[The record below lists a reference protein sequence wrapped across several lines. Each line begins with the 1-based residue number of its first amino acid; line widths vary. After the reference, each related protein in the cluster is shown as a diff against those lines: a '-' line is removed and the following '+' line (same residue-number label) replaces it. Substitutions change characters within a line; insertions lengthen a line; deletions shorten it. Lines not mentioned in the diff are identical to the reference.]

1 MPKVCDQQISFNI
14 TVFKGHINRWDH
26 YCTCQAYVIS
36 KCLGTSTDG
45 SDHMSPPLPPTKEY
59 KNETPELRRARLLY
73 QSRKRG
79 MLENGLI
86 LSTFASKYLKDLNE
100 QQLMQ
105 YDTLINEPT
114 NDWDIYYWITG
125 TKPTPDQFNNEI
137 MQLLKEFVKND
148 ERASRLKQPDL

>member
-1 MPKVCDQQISFNI
+1 MAAMLSSSLFRNTIS
-14 TVFKGHINRWDH
+14 RR
-26 YCTCQAYVIS
+26 CSQCQAYVIS